1 MTTREHKIIISILE
15 YLHALDHGQAI
26 ELAIHL
32 AAFGEAFGGP
42 QPSVAELSAALK
54 VCDAQKW
61 ITGVPSHFTGKMKWN
76 ITDAGE
82 AARLEM

>member
-1 MTTREHKIIISILE
+1 MTSRENKIIISILN
-15 YLHALDHGQAI
+15 YLHSLDHGQAI

-32 AAFGEAFGGP
+32 AAFGEAFGQP
-42 QPSVAELSAALK
+42 QPSAAELSAAIK
-54 VCDAQKW
+54 ECDAQKW
-61 ITGVPSHFTGKMKWN
+61 ITGVPSHFSGKMKWN